1 MTYTPAQLADLAAAN
16 GFSTTPDA
24 SGYSPAQTMGAIAY
38 AESGGDPNAIANEPN
53 GTQSFGLTQIN
64 SVHPGASSAYGDPN
78 AAFQQAYTVSNG
90 GSNFSP
96 WTTYSGAGLSS
107 GPTYSQYLPQT
118 ASSDTVANSPLA
130 FTSAP
135 ETSTSAS
142 PSDANCSVFGSLFG
156 SCTPVTSGG
165 NPAVYAAQATQSV
178 PTAITNAAN
187 SLSGTV
193 ASQVKTAL
201 TGAENY
207 LGRGFVMLLA
217 IVLAG
222 IAVWWMMGKPV
233 PPIPVPV

>member
-1 MTYTPAQLADLAAAN
+1 MSALSDVVANLESGGGSSAGAQPASMVNPTYGQYGAFVTQYGSGAAGVDNYASQFLQSNPNATLGDFYANYVQGTGSTSNPQYNTQTLAAQQPAAYN
-16 GFSTTPDA
+16 NLVNNAGYDPSTPLSTLVGAPSTTPGITVTQA
-24 SGYSPAQTMGAIAY
+24 PA
-38 AESGGDPNAIANEPN
+38 
-53 GTQSFGLTQIN
+53 
-64 SVHPGASSAYGDPN
+64 
-78 AAFQQAYTVSNG
+78 
-90 GSNFSP
+90 
-96 WTTYSGAGLSS
+96 
-107 GPTYSQYLPQT
+107 
-118 ASSDTVANSPLA
+118 
-130 FTSAP
+130 
-135 ETSTSAS
+135 
-142 PSDANCSVFGSLFG
+142 DANCSVFGSLFG

-193 ASQVKTAL
+193 ASQVSTGLTA
-201 TGAENY
+201 AENY